1 MPFHPRFYSPSR
13 EAKLFR
19 IDQSQA
25 VRIPAEFELPGDR
38 VLIRQAGTK
47 LIIEPVIGRKNIVEL
62 LAQWRMEE
70 PLGPGDDFPDIT
82 DGPPTPD
89 DIL

>member
-1 MPFHPRFYSPSR
+1 MSFHRRFYSPSR

-19 IDQSQA
+19 IGQSQA
-25 VRIPAEFELPGDR
+25 VCIPAEFELPGDR
-38 VLIRQAGTK
+38 VMIRQAGTK
-47 LIIEPVIGRKNIVEL
+47 LILEPMAGRKNIVEL

-70 PLGPGDDFPDIT
+70 PLGRGDHFPDIT
-82 DGPPTPD
+82 DAPSTPD